1 MLKKNKVAII
11 KDPNCLNCG
20 HPFIQDEKFCPECGQ
35 KNKGKTITLKSF
47 IREVFAGFISWDAK
61 FWKTLIPLLIRPGKV
76 SRDYI
81 DGKRNRYVNPFRFYI
96 TTSIIFFLIFGLIS
110 SYNKFQDFSKG
121 NIKKNTSLM
130 ANIPKDINIDSLKN
144 ETNKRLEKIPL
155 DSITKKIILDEV
167 NQKVNDS
174 TNNKPKGKISFGGGT
189 RLDEFI
195 TFSRNNP
202 DIEIDTAL
210 DSLKYEKTFINRFFY
225 NRSEVANSFV
235 DKKEIRDQVLDQMLS
250 YGSISLFVLLPIFA
264 FSLKI
269 FYIRRKYTYV
279 EHLIFV
285 FHTQTVFFLLITLF
299 IILDFFTE
307 TAEEGI
313 FILLFLLY
321 LFIAMKSFYKQG
333 YFKTFVKFSLI
344 NLVYLFL
351 ATIGVII
358 VGATSFALI

>member
-1 MLKKNKVAII
+1 MGKKNKVAII

-35 KNKGKTITLKSF
+35 KNKGKKITLISF

-81 DGKRNRYVNPFRFYI
+81 DGKRTRYVNPFRFYI
-96 TTSIIFFLIFGLIS
+96 TTSIIFFLIFSLIS

-130 ANIPKDINIDSLKN
+130 ANIPKDINIDSLKI
-144 ETNKRLEKIPL
+144 ETNKQLEKIPL
-155 DSITKKIILDEV
+155 DSVTKKTIIDEV
-167 NQKVNDS
+167 NKQANDT
-174 TNNKPKGKISFGGGT
+174 TNNKIPGNISFGGSS
-189 RLDEFI
+189 RLDQFI
-195 TFSRNNP
+195 SFNRKNP
-202 DIEIDTAL
+202 DVETDIAL
-210 DSLKYEKTFINRFFY
+210 DSLKYEKTFLNRFFY
-225 NRSEVANSFV
+225 SRAEVANSFV
-235 DKKEIRDQVLDQMLS
+235 DKKEKRDQFLKQMLS
-250 YGSISLFVLLPIFA
+250 YGSISLFILLPIFT
-264 FSLKI
+264 FFLKI
-269 FYIRRKYTYV
+269 FYIRGTFTYV

-299 IILDFFTE
+299 IILDFFTKG
-307 TAEEGI
+307 AQEGI
-313 FILLFLLY
+313 FVLLFLLY

-333 YFKTFVKFSLI
+333 YFKTFIKFSLI

-351 ATIGVII
+351 ATIGVVV
-358 VGATSFALI
+358 VGAASFAFL